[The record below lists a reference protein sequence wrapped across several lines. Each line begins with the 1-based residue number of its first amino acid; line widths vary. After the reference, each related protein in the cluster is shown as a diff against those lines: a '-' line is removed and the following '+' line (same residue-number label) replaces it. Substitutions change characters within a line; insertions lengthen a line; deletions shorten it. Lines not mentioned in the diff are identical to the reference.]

1 MGRGT
6 GGIRSSSAPR
16 VRQAARQ
23 PAAGNQAAE
32 SRADRRRE
40 LKRQVRKSLG
50 GLGMGKKAKENGKN
64 INIKVN
70 INKQGRSHIAEDMLN
85 SKKLGKI
92 DATKLKTMFRN
103 STFVKDKP
111 KDPDH
116 DSKSG
121 GKHFYYFKA
130 RGHEAYFNVAKV
142 DVKDEKGKIIGVEY
156 HLYSITTSI
165 RK

>member
-16 VRQAARQ
+16 VREAARQ
-23 PAAGNQAAE
+23 PASGNQAAE

-40 LKRQVRKSLG
+40 LKRQVRESLG

-64 INIKVN
+64 INIKVTVDR
-70 INKQGRSHIAEDMLN
+70 QGIKHMANDLLTRKGLTD
-85 SKKLGKI
+85 I
-92 DATKLKTMFRN
+92 DASKLKSMFHN
-103 STFVKDKP
+103 ASFAGDKAA
-111 KDPDH
+111 DPAH
-116 DSKSG
+116 RSASG

-142 DVKDEKGKIIGVEY
+142 DVKERNGTTHTEY
-156 HLYSITTSI
+156 LLYSITKSI
-165 RK
+165 RE